1 MPQNQSL
8 TFTPEN
14 FIPTRVVDVLLKPFS
29 TGMAQWQPQRVIN
42 VVLFEECTFAQAHCT
57 SLNAKKKNKQQN
69 KQITIPKSK
78 QKLKFNW
85 KFYTLNRRHSL
96 VCHHGQLP
104 KITRFNQFKQ
114 SKKLWEKKHRSFN
127 GIRSKSFK
135 WIIMQLRMFSDG
147 QTDRHTD
154 KTGH

>member
-1 MPQNQSL
+1 MSYLSRSP
-8 TFTPEN
+8 PEWPN
-14 FIPTRVVDVLLKPFS
+14 GNRKGWSTSFCLRNVLLRRRTAPDQ
-29 TGMAQWQPQRVIN
+29 MQ
-42 VVLFEECTFAQAHCT
+42 
-57 SLNAKKKNKQQN
+57 KNKQQN

-135 WIIMQLRMFSDG
+135 WIIMQWRMFFRWP
-147 QTDRHTD
+147 DRHTYRQD
-154 KTGH
+154 RALKRLKKQKILRQL